1 MKTRQKVMLGLA
13 TVLLLLG
20 FLGETDAGQ
29 RWFAGPAKANESHF
43 EADDRAMGAGFA
55 PVVYLI
61 APGVLLAIIGVVDAA
76 ISWARKSRQNRLG

>member
-13 TVLLLLG
+13 MVLLLLG

-29 RWFAGPAKANESHF
+29 RWFAGPAKPNETHF
-43 EADDRAMGAGFA
+43 EADDRAMGAGLA

-76 ISWARKSRQNRLG
+76 IYRARKSRQNRLG